1 MANKYVKS
9 TVKLNPR
16 RIKELTDRQRIALE
30 QTAEALKTEVI
41 AAEVMPFD
49 VGTMQNESTFVDDSE
64 SKQGKVSLVTNT
76 PYARR
81 LYYHPEY
88 DFQTVNNAEAQ
99 GNWYEPWVSGKHKN
113 FCKSAYGKLYKKV
126 TGV

>member
-9 TVKLNPR
+9 TIKLNPR
-16 RIKELTDRQRIALE
+16 RIKALTDGQRIALE

-41 AAEVMPFD
+41 TAEVMPFD
-49 VGTMQNESTFVDDSE
+49 SGTMQNESTFVDDRE
-64 SKQGKVSLVTNT
+64 STQGKVSLVTST

-88 DFQTVNNAEAQ
+88 DFQKVNNAEAQ
-99 GNWYEPWVSGKHKN
+99 GNWYEPWMTGKNKD
-113 FCKSAYGKLYKKV
+113 FCKNAFKKIYKKV

>member
-1 MANKYVKS
+1 MRAHVKS
-9 TVKLNPR
+9 TVKINAR
-16 RIKELTDRQRIALE
+16 RMKELTQGHVIAME

-49 VGTMQNESTFVDDSE
+49 VGTMQNESTFVDDSQ
-64 SKQGKVSLVTNT
+64 SKQGKVSLVTST

-81 LYYHPEY
+81 MYYHPEY
-88 DFQTVNNAEAQ
+88 DFQTVNNVNAQ
-99 GNWYEPWVSGKHKN
+99 GNWYEPWIKGKSKN
-113 FCKSAYGKLYKKV
+113 FCKSTFKRLYKKV